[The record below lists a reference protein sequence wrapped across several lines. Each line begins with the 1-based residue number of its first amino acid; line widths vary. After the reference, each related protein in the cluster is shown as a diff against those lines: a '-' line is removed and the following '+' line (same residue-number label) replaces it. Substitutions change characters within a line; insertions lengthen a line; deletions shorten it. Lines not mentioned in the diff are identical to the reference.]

1 MKQKE
6 ILEKLEGE
14 LKDSG
19 DQIRLIKKFFSYM
32 AGKNI
37 RKLGGKMKFYY
48 LKIILFLFFINIA
61 HCNVSPFRTAMCFIQ
76 SNGIHPGSQ
85 CFTVQDVARGVSR
98 CFEYSTL
105 LNVLSSA
112 HTKATGYTP
121 VRSTRMLVEDLRNRF
136 TPQDAE

>member
-6 ILEKLEGE
+6 LLEKLEGE

-48 LKIILFLFFINIA
+48 LKFIYMS
-61 HCNVSPFRTAMCFIQ
+61 V
-76 SNGIHPGSQ
+76 
-85 CFTVQDVARGVSR
+85 
-98 CFEYSTL
+98 
-105 LNVLSSA
+105 
-112 HTKATGYTP
+112 
-121 VRSTRMLVEDLRNRF
+121 
-136 TPQDAE
+136 